1 MNQFNSS
8 YQNPVHPV
16 VRNVPYPYRAMLA
29 ICSDLD
35 ETPDGAV
42 YYEIMRYLNTTES
55 TSMGPGV
62 GLEVGNT
69 IYFDMPPGQFAYWSA
84 DEPGREMVRTLIRSG
99 HIDCLH
105 SFGDLATSRQ
115 HVERALDELVRH
127 DCRLSV
133 WIDHATAPTNFGS
146 DIMQGQGDVPESPV
160 YHADLTCDY
169 GLQYVWRGRVTSVIG
184 QDVDREF
191 SPIWSAKH
199 PFSSAQTLGKELLK
213 NCLARCGSNKYSMH
227 RTNALARETSL
238 RSGQPVTEFIRCN
251 PYWGGVGKA
260 ATAGGLA
267 EVLVDNYFSTLS
279 ENGGFSILYTHLGK
293 ITNLREPFELPTRKG
308 WDLLASYYRNG
319 QILVSTTKRLLT
331 YRNAVKKAQLASS
344 MDGEWQTVQIN
355 SDSPVAD
362 LAGMTIYVNDPA
374 KTRVFANNHEMTNLR
389 RNPADSS
396 GRPSVSV
403 PWVPLQFP
411 GNNH

>member
-1 MNQFNSS
+1 
-8 YQNPVHPV
+8 
-16 VRNVPYPYRAMLA
+16 MLA

-42 YYEIMRYLNTTES
+42 YHEIMRYLNTTEP

-84 DEPGREMVRTLIRSG
+84 EEPDREMVRALIRSG

-105 SFGDLATSRQ
+105 SYGDLATSRH
-115 HVERALDELVRH
+115 HVERALEELTRH
-127 DCRLSV
+127 DCRIAV

-146 DIMQGQGDVPESPV
+146 DIMQGHGDVPGSPV

-169 GLQYVWRGRVTSVIG
+169 GVQYVWRGRVTSVIG
-184 QDVDREF
+184 QDVAREYY
-191 SPIWSAKH
+191 PVWSAKH

-213 NCLARCGSNKYSMH
+213 NYLARCGSSKYSMH
-227 RTNALARETSL
+227 RTNELARETSL
-238 RSGQPVTEFIRCN
+238 RSGQPVIEFIRCN

-267 EVLVDNYFSTLS
+267 EVLVDNYLS
-279 ENGGFSILYTHLGK
+279 SLAGNGGFSILYTHIGK
-293 ITNLREPFELPTRKG
+293 ITNRREPFGLATRNG
-308 WDLLASYYRNG
+308 WNLLAKYYREG

-331 YRNAVKKAQLASS
+331 YRNAVKKVQVTTRT
-344 MDGEWQTVQIN
+344 DGEWQVVHIN
-355 SDSPVAD
+355 SDRPVAE
-362 LAGMTIYVNDPA
+362 LAGMTIYVDDPA
-374 KTRVFANNHEMTNLR
+374 KTRVHVNNHEITSIS

-403 PWVPLQFP
+403 PWAPLHFP
-411 GNNH
+411 GNRR